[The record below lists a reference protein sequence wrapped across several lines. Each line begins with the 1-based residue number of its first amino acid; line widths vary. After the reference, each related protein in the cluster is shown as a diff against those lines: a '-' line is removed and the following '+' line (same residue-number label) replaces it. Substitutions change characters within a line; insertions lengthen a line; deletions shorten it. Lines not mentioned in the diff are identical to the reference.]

1 MTADELREPISWVEE
16 RLPALVEQVNTTV
29 EETIPLYRGGDH
41 VSTEELRRSVE
52 ENLRFL
58 IAALRDPHAPRDP
71 SVPTGTGRRRAHQGV
86 PLPEVLQVYR
96 IAFSALWGSLV
107 QHAAD
112 AERLPA
118 RRSLLTASTVIWSI
132 VDEHAILVTEA
143 YREATAEILVTQQ
156 HRRSALVEVLLTGHT
171 GRDAG
176 PWEAASLL
184 GFPPGAQLHVVAA
197 HTRDVAVETL
207 PGIERALGESG
218 FASGWR
224 LTPSLQLGVIASST
238 GSADDLLAV
247 LRSRSRGRVGLS
259 PGYQAPADTPRA
271 LRLARAA
278 LGLIPRAAVEV
289 RRFSASPIAALLA
302 ADRTEGGRLADDVLG
317 PVLRL
322 AEGDRS
328 VLLETLGGYLGSGGS
343 ADIAAEQLHCHPN
356 TVRYRLRKIEELTGR
371 SLGDPAALAELT
383 TAFYAVGLDDSRH
396 GAAGLPE

>member
-1 MTADELREPISWVEE
+1 MSGELRDLISWAEA
-16 RLPALVEQVNTTV
+16 RLPALVEQVNTVV
-29 EETIPLYRGGDH
+29 EDTIPLYRGGDH

-58 IAALRDPHAPRDP
+58 IDALRDPHAPRDP
-71 SVPTGTGRRRAHQGV
+71 SVPAGTGRRRAHQGV
-86 PLPEVLQVYR
+86 PLPEVLRVYR
-96 IAFSALWGSLV
+96 IAFSALWESLV
-107 QHAAD
+107 RHAAD
-112 AERLPA
+112 AERPLT
-118 RRSLLTASTVIWSI
+118 RRALLMASTVIWTI

-184 GFPPGAQLHVVAA
+184 GFSPGAELRVVVA

-224 LTPSLQLGVIASST
+224 LTPSLQLGVIASPP
-238 GSADDLLAV
+238 GSADDVLAV
-247 LRSRSRGRVGLS
+247 LRACSRGRVGLS

-271 LRLARAA
+271 MRLARAA
-278 LGLIPRAAVEV
+278 LGLIPRTAVEV
-289 RRFSASPIAALLA
+289 RQFSASPIAALLA
-302 ADRTEGGRLADDVLG
+302 ADPAEGVRLADGILG

-322 AEGDRS
+322 AESDRS
-328 VLLETLGGYLGSGGS
+328 VLLETLGAYLSSGGS
-343 ADIAAEQLHCHPN
+343 AGIAAEQLHCHAN

-371 SLGDPAALAELT
+371 SLGDPAELAELT
-383 TAFYAVGLDDSRH
+383 TAVYAVGLDHPRH
-396 GAAGLPE
+396 GAVGLPG